1 MCRDFSPGSTWRRV
15 FLLCA
20 RERGANRNAVVWMH
34 VWNQRSDQEQ
44 HGFFT
49 EHIVVFIRALSGSN
63 TEKKW
68 T

>member
-1 MCRDFSPGSTWRRV
+1 MTFQPAAHGGV
-15 FLLCA
+15 FFLLAA
-20 RERGANRNAVVWMH
+20 REYAANCDAIVWMH
-34 VWNQRSDQEQ
+34 VWNRRSDQEQ
-44 HGFFT
+44 HEFLT